1 MAHDVFISH
10 SAKDK
15 VTADAVCAMLESEGV
30 RCWIAPRD
38 VLPSM
43 EWSEA
48 IIDAIEECRIMVL
61 VFTAN
66 ANDSPQIR
74 REVERAV
81 NHGVAILPVR
91 IEDVLPG
98 KGLEYFIGNV
108 HWLDALKPPL
118 DTHLRNLAGTVK
130 IVLARAE
137 RLTVPQAPQPGAPGP
152 APSAESPRL
161 AESRPAAGATE
172 IPHIPQPAVIGK
184 PLEQPEGSGTRNL
197 GEWQSGGG
205 AVAAAPPRR
214 IPVWAWG
221 GGILL
226 ALLLVAV
233 FAAVHFTS
241 HSAPVGSPQAAPE
254 PVQGSPLTG
263 GPGGAAPAASPSPTP
278 APRQGVTRT
287 AEPSGAVPAAPAATT
302 PATPEAAAGRSP
314 SLENTMETL
323 RNELSSIGTVNFT
336 VFGRNT
342 ANGIAGQYAA
352 AQQFS
357 NVVANPTQ
365 CRVSYHWTVWRN
377 GAAQPVIDKDAW
389 FLLRDVTSVVV
400 EPQSQ
405 FVTQNN
411 AASGQPNIVATS
423 TAPAITTLVVHTP
436 SWVNPLTF
444 TDSGSAYRA
453 AKTVTEAVRLCG
465 GTLAN

>member
-118 DTHLRNLAGTVK
+118 DTHLRNLAGTIK

-137 RLTVPQAPQPGAPGP
+137 RLIVPQAPQPGAPGP

-172 IPHIPQPAVIGK
+172 IPHIPQPAVMGK
-184 PLEQPEGSGTRNL
+184 PFEQPEGSGKRNF

-214 IPVWAWG
+214 IPAWAWG
-221 GGILL
+221 GGVVA

-241 HSAPVGSPQAAPE
+241 RSAPVGSPQAAPE

-278 APRQGVTRT
+278 APMQGVTRT
-287 AEPSGAVPAAPAATT
+287 AGPGGAVPAAPAATP
-302 PATPEAAAGRSP
+302 PATPEAAAGKAP

-323 RNELSSIGTVNFT
+323 QNELSSIGTVNFT

-342 ANGIAGQYAA
+342 ANGVAGQYAA
-352 AQQFS
+352 AQQFR

-411 AASGQPNIVATS
+411 ATGGQPNIVATS
-423 TAPAITTLVVHTP
+423 TAPAITTLVVHSQ
-436 SWVNPLTF
+436 SWVNPLPF

-465 GTLAN
+465 GHLAN